1 MKIQQIDVNSENAEK
16 FNALVKDNNTIVF
29 AAYVA
34 HWCSHCQRLK
44 GDWMRMLNYLSRADV
59 PNQTTPLVIAMIEE
73 SYFNLVPSSQS
84 VQGYPTIKIFVKGEE
99 MDNYSGE
106 RTPEAITL
114 ELKNLVKMNGT
125 SKASPALNPR
135 KQKRKPNRKSK
146 RKTVIKNEAKKVKSQ
161 KKLKKRKTQKKK
173 NSKKKNSKKE
183 KLKKTK
189 KK

>member
-1 MKIQQIDVNSENAEK
+1 MKIQQIDVNSENAKK

-44 GDWMRMLNYLSRADV
+44 GIWMRMLNYLSRVNV

-146 RKTVIKNEAKKVKSQ
+146 RKTVIKKKAKKVKSQ
-161 KKLKKRKTQKKK
+161 KKLKKTKQKLKKRKTQKK
-173 NSKKKNSKKE
+173 
-183 KLKKTK
+183 LKRNKIR
-189 KK
+189 